1 MPKSRFFRVAL
12 EGATTDGRAIERQW
26 LIDAAET
33 YNPATYAA
41 RVNLEHIRG
50 VTAEPPFQALG
61 DVLSLRTQT
70 VSIEVG
76 GKTEQRLALFAEIEA
91 LDPLVAM
98 NKAGQ
103 KLYTSIEIS
112 PNFAGTNKAY
122 LVGLAVTDSPASL
135 GTEMLA
141 FAAAQG
147 DRSPLRGRKIDPA
160 NLFSV
165 AEEFQ
170 LELADEANPD
180 PAIGLLGRIA
190 AFFDGLAT
198 QRPAD
203 PAPEAPPAQGSSA
216 QSASGHLGPDAAAF
230 AAMGKAMTEIAGSVQ
245 AFAQASAERSA
256 LIEGQVAAIQTA
268 LEQTPAMAFAQR
280 QPATGGDGRI
290 RTDC

>member
-1 MPKSRFFRVAL
+1 
-12 EGATTDGRAIERQW
+12 
-26 LIDAAET
+26 
-33 YNPATYAA
+33 
-41 RVNLEHIRG
+41 
-50 VTAEPPFQALG
+50 
-61 DVLSLRTQT
+61 
-70 VSIEVG
+70 
-76 GKTEQRLALFAEIEA
+76 
-91 LDPLVAM
+91 M

-147 DRSPLRGRKIDPA
+147 TVAAARRKIDPA

-180 PAIGLLGRIA
+180 PATGLLGRIA

-203 PAPEAPPAQGSSA
+203 PALPPRHRPRRAV
-216 QSASGHLGPDAAAF
+216 GPARPVPTRRPLPRWA
-230 AAMGKAMTEIAGSVQ
+230 
-245 AFAQASAERSA
+245 R
-256 LIEGQVAAIQTA
+256 
-268 LEQTPAMAFAQR
+268 P
-280 QPATGGDGRI
+280 
-290 RTDC
+290 

>member
-1 MPKSRFFRVAL
+1 
-12 EGATTDGRAIERQW
+12 
-26 LIDAAET
+26 
-33 YNPATYAA
+33 
-41 RVNLEHIRG
+41 
-50 VTAEPPFQALG
+50 
-61 DVLSLRTQT
+61 
-70 VSIEVG
+70 
-76 GKTEQRLALFAEIEA
+76 
-91 LDPLVAM
+91 
-98 NKAGQ
+98 
-103 KLYTSIEIS
+103 
-112 PNFAGTNKAY
+112 
-122 LVGLAVTDSPASL
+122 
-135 GTEMLA
+135 MLA

-170 LELADEANPD
+170 LELADEANTD

-203 PAPEAPPAQGSSA
+203 PAPQAPPAQGSSA
-216 QSASGHLGPDAAAF
+216 HPGPDAAAF

-256 LIEGQVAAIQTA
+256 QIEGQVAAIQTA

>member
-1 MPKSRFFRVAL
+1 
-12 EGATTDGRAIERQW
+12 
-26 LIDAAET
+26 
-33 YNPATYAA
+33 
-41 RVNLEHIRG
+41 

-122 LVGLAVTDSPASL
+122 LVGLPSPTARR
-135 GTEMLA
+135 A
-141 FAAAQG
+141 WA
-147 DRSPLRGRKIDPA
+147 RKCSPLPPRRGIARRCAGARSTRPTCSRWPRSSSSNWPTRRTPIRPSA
-160 NLFSV
+160 CW
-165 AEEFQ
+165 
-170 LELADEANPD
+170 ADR
-180 PAIGLLGRIA
+180 GLLRRAGH
-190 AFFDGLAT
+190 
-198 QRPAD
+198 
-203 PAPEAPPAQGSSA
+203 PAPRRSGPGPRGTARAGASA
-216 QSASGHLGPDAAAF
+216 QPGPDAAAF

>member
-1 MPKSRFFRVAL
+1 
-12 EGATTDGRAIERQW
+12 
-26 LIDAAET
+26 
-33 YNPATYAA
+33 
-41 RVNLEHIRG
+41 

-203 PAPEAPPAQGSSA
+203 PAPEAPPAQGTSA
-216 QSASGHLGPDAAAF
+216 QPGPDAAAF

>member
-1 MPKSRFFRVAL
+1 
-12 EGATTDGRAIERQW
+12 
-26 LIDAAET
+26 
-33 YNPATYAA
+33 
-41 RVNLEHIRG
+41 
-50 VTAEPPFQALG
+50 
-61 DVLSLRTQT
+61 
-70 VSIEVG
+70 
-76 GKTEQRLALFAEIEA
+76 
-91 LDPLVAM
+91 
-98 NKAGQ
+98 
-103 KLYTSIEIS
+103 
-112 PNFAGTNKAY
+112 
-122 LVGLAVTDSPASL
+122 
-135 GTEMLA
+135 
-141 FAAAQG
+141 
-147 DRSPLRGRKIDPA
+147 
-160 NLFSV
+160 V

-203 PAPEAPPAQGSSA
+203 PAPAPEAPPVQGASA
-216 QSASGHLGPDAAAF
+216 HPGPDAAAF

>member
-203 PAPEAPPAQGSSA
+203 PAPEAPPAQGTLA
-216 QSASGHLGPDAAAF
+216 QPGPDAAAF

-256 LIEGQVAAIQTA
+256 QIEGQVAAIQTA

>member
-1 MPKSRFFRVAL
+1 M
-12 EGATTDGRAIERQW
+12 
-26 LIDAAET
+26 
-33 YNPATYAA
+33 
-41 RVNLEHIRG
+41 
-50 VTAEPPFQALG
+50 TAEPPFQALG

-147 DRSPLRGRKIDPA
+147 ERSPLRGRKIDPA

-203 PAPEAPPAQGSSA
+203 PAPRPRPRREHRPSPAPTRRPLPRWA
-216 QSASGHLGPDAAAF
+216 GP
-230 AAMGKAMTEIAGSVQ
+230 
-245 AFAQASAERSA
+245 
-256 LIEGQVAAIQTA
+256 
-268 LEQTPAMAFAQR
+268 
-280 QPATGGDGRI
+280 
-290 RTDC
+290 

>member
-1 MPKSRFFRVAL
+1 
-12 EGATTDGRAIERQW
+12 
-26 LIDAAET
+26 
-33 YNPATYAA
+33 
-41 RVNLEHIRG
+41 

-147 DRSPLRGRKIDPA
+147 TARRCAGARSTRPTCSRWPRSSSSNWPTRQTPIRPLACWADRPSSTGW
-160 NLFSV
+160 
-165 AEEFQ
+165 
-170 LELADEANPD
+170 
-180 PAIGLLGRIA
+180 
-190 AFFDGLAT
+190 
-198 QRPAD
+198 
-203 PAPEAPPAQGSSA
+203 PP
-216 QSASGHLGPDAAAF
+216 
-230 AAMGKAMTEIAGSVQ
+230 
-245 AFAQASAERSA
+245 SA
-256 LIEGQVAAIQTA
+256 L
-268 LEQTPAMAFAQR
+268 P
-280 QPATGGDGRI
+280 I
-290 RTDC
+290 RPRPPRHRPRREHRPSPVPTRRPLPRWARP

>member
-147 DRSPLRGRKIDPA
+147 ERSPLRGRKIDPA

-170 LELADEANPD
+170 LELADEATPD

-203 PAPEAPPAQGSSA
+203 PAPEAPPAQGTLA
-216 QSASGHLGPDAAAF
+216 QPGPDAAAF

-256 LIEGQVAAIQTA
+256 QIEGQVAAIQTA
-268 LEQTPAMAFAQR
+268 LEQAPAMAFAQR